1 MLHSPARSIGLF
13 KRSQCLLTFQVT
25 LNFRQPTNADSFF
38 GISQLVFC
46 IKVSRWTKSL
56 QDASFAGPIYRPV
69 QTLPCLLNSRF
80 PSIIINQDLWY
91 DWAKIAP
98 SKCEDRWISLIC
110 GISRSLFAWDK
121 KEILNYNLEENYPSY
136 GIHIKNLGYLKC
148 DHYLKS
154 SSSHLKH
161 TKSMMWIP
169 FCLWY
174 GEPVN
179 WWYLKV
185 LCQAKVLP
193 ATSTTWDILN
203 VTTIWNPPVHI

>member
-1 MLHSPARSIGLF
+1 MPIE
-13 KRSQCLLTFQVT
+13 FQVS
-25 LNFRQPTNADSFF
+25 LNN
-38 GISQLVFC
+38 
-46 IKVSRWTKSL
+46 
-56 QDASFAGPIYRPV
+56 
-69 QTLPCLLNSRF
+69 
-80 PSIIINQDLWY
+80 NQSGFVIRLS
-91 DWAKIAP
+91 KIAP

-203 VTTIWNPPVHI
+203 VKLFYFQFTLTTSKVVDVNWQNICLTKKTFKYHQLPCYPISKEEIPSRK